1 MYVISRLVL
10 PLMQSY
16 TQAGEFTVKGKLK
29 SALLDNAIYYGSYL
43 FICGILLAYIA
54 VKPDLQL
61 DNWYYL
67 FNFFFKFQAILQYK
81 SNNHSFQ
88 YHLYYSLF
96 IYTFVYNFPQS
107 RQKIKGVAAA
117 ASNTW
122 GLFLLVFML
131 GYGLVALP
139 RSIWVSSSIKHSL
152 NNSYFKLAKLSQERN
167 NAEEELDDVLEVTKL
182 FVSIL
187 FSH

>member
-67 FNFFFKFQAILQYK
+67 FNFFFNFKQYCNK
-81 SNNHSFQ
+81 NQTIIHFSTIYTIHYSFT
-88 YHLYYSLF
+88 LLF
-96 IYTFVYNFPQS
+96 IIFHNPGKRSKALQPQLQIHGDFFS
-107 RQKIKGVAAA
+107 LCLCWDMDSWLCHVPYGFLRV
-117 ASNTW
+117 SNI
-122 GLFLLVFML
+122 
-131 GYGLVALP
+131 P
-139 RSIWVSSSIKHSL
+139 
-152 NNSYFKLAKLSQERN
+152 
-167 NAEEELDDVLEVTKL
+167 
-182 FVSIL
+182 
-187 FSH
+187 